1 MEPGAGKYG
10 IWHMI
15 LASFAGM
22 FGAIVIGVPI
32 GLLTAVFL
40 AELAPRRLA
49 NLCVRPLS
57 CWPVFRRSSTAF
69 SV

>member
-1 MEPGAGKYG
+1 MEPRIRKYG

-40 AELAPRRLA
+40 AELRPAGWPIW
-49 NLCVRPLS
+49 CVRPLS